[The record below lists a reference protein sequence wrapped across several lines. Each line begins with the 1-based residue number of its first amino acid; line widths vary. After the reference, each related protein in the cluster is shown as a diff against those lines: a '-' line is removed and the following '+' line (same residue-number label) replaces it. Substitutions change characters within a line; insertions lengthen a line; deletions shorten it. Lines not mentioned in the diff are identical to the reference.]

1 MIEKTDG
8 LNKVFSLF
16 KNCTTPMLPNAT
28 NGINAVIFKMVNVYA
43 VKSDL
48 KFKKLFNL
56 IENP

>member
-1 MIEKTDG
+1 LRNVRGNEPEEKVIKDKHEKD
-8 LNKVFSLF
+8 KVEIL
-16 KNCTTPMLPNAT
+16 KN
-28 NGINAVIFKMVNVYA
+28 INAVIFKMVNVYA